1 MDRELLEKSL
11 AEAERHAAETERHV
25 ANQLEFV
32 ARLERDGR
40 DPSQAL
46 RLLQQFE
53 ELQAIHIAERN
64 RLREELAFERL
75 K

>member
-11 AEAERHAAETERHV
+11 AEADRRIAEAERHV

-40 DPSQAL
+40 DPTQGMQ
-46 RLLQQFE
+46 LLQQFE
-53 ELQAIHIAERN
+53 EMLAMHVADRD
-64 RLREELAFERL
+64 RLRNAIRDFP
-75 K
+75 

>member
-1 MDRELLEKSL
+1 MDR
-11 AEAERHAAETERHV
+11 
-25 ANQLEFV
+25 
-32 ARLERDGR
+32 
-40 DPSQAL
+40 AL

-53 ELQAIHIAERN
+53 ELQAIHLAERN